1 MERCPGLQIH
11 RFGSCIV
18 GCGQYHTKIGMRDTC
33 LIKIDPRSLKLSYY
47 NTDKV
52 ALSLYML
59 IIWRKRNL
67 NAESASDEMILY
79 AKLMTG

>member
-1 MERCPGLQIH
+1 MERCPSKASAFQPSAW
-11 RFGSCIV
+11 FGSCIV

-59 IIWRKRNL
+59 SSG
-67 NAESASDEMILY
+67 ASAI
-79 AKLMTG
+79 